1 MVGTGFFDVFVDGTL
16 VNTLGPG
23 SLFGELALLFAAP
36 RNATIILKKDEEEE
50 EEETSSD
57 EDDEPEMIGPTTNVL
72 WRIHRDIFTKIMEA
86 DPSDQ
91 GAFEDLKRQ
100 FATNARSRRHEKKSQ
115 KRGSVEKSYV
125 DFVCCCCCCCCFFVH
140 FLIFCSR
147 YVSDTFFF
155 SFFSCFS

>member
-1 MVGTGFFDVFVDGTL
+1 MYMVGTGFFDVFVDGTL

-125 DFVCCCCCCCCFFVH
+125 FLFVVVVVVVAFLFISH
-140 FLIFCSR
+140 FLLSLRF
-147 YVSDTFFF
+147 
-155 SFFSCFS
+155 

>member
-1 MVGTGFFDVFVDGTL
+1 MYMVGTGFFDVFVDGTL

-125 DFVCCCCCCCCFFVH
+125 DFLLLLLLLLLFCSFSH
-140 FLIFCSR
+140 FLLSLRF
-147 YVSDTFFF
+147 
-155 SFFSCFS
+155 

>member
-1 MVGTGFFDVFVDGTL
+1 MYIVGTGFFDVFVDGTL

-57 EDDEPEMIGPTTNVL
+57 EDDEPEIMGPTTNVL
-72 WRIHRDIFTKIMEA
+72 WRIHRDVFTKIMEA

-91 GAFEDLKRQ
+91 GEFL
-100 FATNARSRRHEKKSQ
+100 T
-115 KRGSVEKSYV
+115 
-125 DFVCCCCCCCCFFVH
+125 DFG
-140 FLIFCSR
+140 R
-147 YVSDTFFF
+147 YYYYF
-155 SFFSCFS
+155 